1 MAKKTFKIDPFR
13 DSGYTPDAAGKPAK
27 IALNQGPS
35 TPIRIDT
42 HVDGYGNKSKKVL
55 HDFGAGRIGK
65 IRPKKGKV

>member
-1 MAKKTFKIDPFR
+1 MAKITKKIDPFR

-35 TPIRIDT
+35 TPVRIDT
-42 HVDGYGNKSKKVL
+42 TVDYYGKKSKKVL

-65 IRPKKGKV
+65 VRLKKGKV